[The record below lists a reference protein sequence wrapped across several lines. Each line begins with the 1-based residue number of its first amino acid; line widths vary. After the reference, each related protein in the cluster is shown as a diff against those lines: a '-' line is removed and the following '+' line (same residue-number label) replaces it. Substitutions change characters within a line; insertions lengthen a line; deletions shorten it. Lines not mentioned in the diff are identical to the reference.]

1 MLINKGVSSGD
12 IVTIKLTSGEE
23 LVAKLIEENPMQI
36 KIARPLV
43 LTMGQQGIGMV
54 PYLFT
59 VDPDKDIKM
68 SRSTITV
75 LETTEDSAAK
85 QYIKATTGIVT
96 YPMQI
101 KIARPLV
108 LTMGQQGIGMVPYLF
123 TVDPDKDIK
132 MSKST
137 ITVLETTEDSAAKQ
151 YIKATTGIVT

>member
-75 LETTEDSAAK
+75 LEITEDSAAK

-96 YPMQI
+96 
-101 KIARPLV
+101 
-108 LTMGQQGIGMVPYLF
+108 
-123 TVDPDKDIK
+123 
-132 MSKST
+132 
-137 ITVLETTEDSAAKQ
+137 
-151 YIKATTGIVT
+151 